1 VPAST
6 VFLDHSHSAAR
17 LPSASAVGRAPQ
29 VTSTSASAFGF
40 PKFTFRTSN
49 SIASSA
55 PRPRRPRPPTLF
67 NPFPRSAP
75 KAAPLTPAAVATQNT
90 ATQAT
95 SGLNFGSFYFFPEQ
109 YFSQQQPQYSAIID
123 FNPKTKPLHRPQARY
138 PAATKL
144 LLSQSILP
152 PPPAATV
159 AETEEN
165 IAEPRFLEGNSLDYE
180 IFSDGDVGVID
191 TIAPPPTASTRIVIP
206 PGRFKI
212 YDALDPLA
220 VPIE

>member
-17 LPSASAVGRAPQ
+17 LPAASAAGRAPQ

-40 PKFTFRTSN
+40 QKFTFRASN
-49 SIASSA
+49 SIARSA
-55 PRPRRPRPPTLF
+55 PRPRPPTLF
-67 NPFPRSAP
+67 NPFARSAP
-75 KAAPLTPAAVATQNT
+75 KAAPPTPAAVETQNT
-90 ATQAT
+90 ATTAT

-109 YFSQQQPQYSAIID
+109 YFSQQQPPQYSAIID
-123 FNPKTKPLHRPQARY
+123 FNPKMKPLHRPQQARY
-138 PAATKL
+138 PASTKL
-144 LLSQSILP
+144 LLSQPILP
-152 PPPAATV
+152 PPPPATV

-191 TIAPPPTASTRIVIP
+191 TIAPPPTASTRFVIP